1 MQASGESALQLGSVS
16 PTFAPMKAQNLPV
29 RLKVEG
35 RLGLLHLGLLGSLTE
50 ERDPGGFLEE
60 VRFMKALKGQ

>member
-1 MQASGESALQLGSVS
+1 
-16 PTFAPMKAQNLPV
+16 MKAQNLPV

-35 RLGLLHLGLLGSLTE
+35 RLRLLHLGLLGSLTE